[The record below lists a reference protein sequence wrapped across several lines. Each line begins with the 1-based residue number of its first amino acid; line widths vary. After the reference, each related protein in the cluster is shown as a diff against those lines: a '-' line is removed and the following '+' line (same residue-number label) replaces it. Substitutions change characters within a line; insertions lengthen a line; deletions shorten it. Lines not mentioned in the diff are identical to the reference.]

1 MGDRRCRTGHLLK
14 SFWARSAHERDRSE
28 AGFTLPELLVTL
40 AVFTVL
46 LAMTVPI
53 LATFM
58 DASTRVTNTYA
69 NVNQLL
75 PVSTNLQRLIRSAVA
90 PAPTYFTGIPVS
102 PFGSYNNTSGNL
114 VAGTLSPTTLTFYAN
129 IGDPNGPAKIVASC
143 TPNGTTGL
151 CASPGTLT
159 VTEARAVQTG
169 SPAASTCPFASQDNA
184 TCTWSS
190 SPITLLTVKGI
201 INGSSNP
208 PVPLFTYS
216 LLFTTTTTGSNGSQ
230 VTTSSTDALNWQ
242 NSSPQPTTALP
253 GSLQQASQAGAAAY
267 ALDLGTGYGTN
278 ASNSAQQGWF
288 GGCDASSEPLT
299 NSDYNCPAAEIE
311 AVTIDIQVNTTASNS
326 RTGGGV
332 EEDQSTVYLLSTS
345 SSNYQEE
352 VG

>member
-1 MGDRRCRTGHLLK
+1 MSPRRGRTGHPLK
-14 SFWARSAHERDRSE
+14 SFWARRAHERDRSE
-28 AGFTLPELLVTL
+28 AGFTLPELLITL

-46 LAMTVPI
+46 LTMTVPI

-114 VAGTLSPTTLTFYAN
+114 VAGTLSPTALTFYAN

-159 VTEARAVQTG
+159 VTEAKAVQTG

-201 INGSSNP
+201 INGSDNI
-208 PVPLFTYS
+208 PLFTYT
-216 LLFTTTTTGSNGSQ
+216 LLFTTTTTGSNGTQ
-230 VTTSSTDALNWQ
+230 VTTSSTDALNYT
-242 NSSPQPTTALP
+242 NSSPQPTAVLP
-253 GSLQQASQAGAAAY
+253 STILNQPAQAGAGAY

-278 ASNSAQQGWF
+278 ASNSSQQGWF

-311 AVTIDIQVNTTASNS
+311 AVTIDIQVNTTATNS

-345 SSNYQEE
+345 SSDYEEE

>member
-1 MGDRRCRTGHLLK
+1 MSQHRGRDGRLSK
-14 SFWARSAHERDRSE
+14 IWARRAQLRDRSE

-102 PFGSYNNTSGNL
+102 PFGNYNNTSGNL

-151 CASPGTLT
+151 CANNGTLT
-159 VTEARAVQTG
+159 VTEAKAIQTG
-169 SPAASTCPFASQDNA
+169 SPAASTCPFGSQNNE

-190 SPITLLTVKGI
+190 SPITLLTVKGL
-201 INGSSNP
+201 INGSDNI
-208 PVPLFTYS
+208 PLFTYT

-230 VTTSSTDALNWQ
+230 VTTSSTDVLNYQ

-253 GSLQQASQAGAAAY
+253 SSLQQASQAGAAAY

-288 GGCDASSEPLT
+288 GGCDASSEPTT
-299 NSDYNCPAAEIE
+299 NPDYNCPAAEIE
-311 AVTIDIQVNTTASNS
+311 AVTIDIQVNTSASNS

-345 SSNYQEE
+345 SSDYEEE